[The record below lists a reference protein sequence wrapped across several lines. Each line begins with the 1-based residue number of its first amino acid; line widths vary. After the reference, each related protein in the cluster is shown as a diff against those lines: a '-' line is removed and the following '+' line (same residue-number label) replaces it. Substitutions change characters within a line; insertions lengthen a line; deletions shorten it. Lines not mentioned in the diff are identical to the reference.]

1 MSCLQ
6 AADLFFESVNTLL
19 SFVLF
24 VCDKMARQPST
35 KFGRKERE
43 RRSEIGSSV
52 RPARERPCR
61 RRILPLSV
69 KMFLFASSPSPITE
83 CLVGALDWSHHP
95 KVVSSFGGTTRSRGG
110 HGVRRSAC
118 MFRVVVPGDG
128 GYHRSVDA
136 GFSPG
141 GGGSFSFADAGSSS
155 REDEVIYALSS
166 SVLAPKGRGSH
177 SSTLSVLVPEGRGSR
192 LLYAVGLGPVVCWVW
207 VLVGFW
213 WKRCYGSC
221 RQGVCSE

>member
-1 MSCLQ
+1 M
-6 AADLFFESVNTLL
+6 
-19 SFVLF
+19 
-24 VCDKMARQPST
+24 
-35 KFGRKERE
+35 
-43 RRSEIGSSV
+43 
-52 RPARERPCR
+52 PCR
-61 RRILPLSV
+61 SSGLEPSSEGG
-69 KMFLFASSPSPITE
+69 FL
-83 CLVGALDWSHHP
+83 VWRDDALAWRPWREKIGLH
-95 KVVSSFGGTTRSRGG
+95 V
-110 HGVRRSAC
+110 
-118 MFRVVVPGDG
+118 RVVVPGDG

-141 GGGSFSFADAGSSS
+141 GGGSFSFADAGSNS
-155 REDEVIYALSS
+155 REDEVIYAPSS

-221 RQGVCSE
+221 RQGVCSEKG